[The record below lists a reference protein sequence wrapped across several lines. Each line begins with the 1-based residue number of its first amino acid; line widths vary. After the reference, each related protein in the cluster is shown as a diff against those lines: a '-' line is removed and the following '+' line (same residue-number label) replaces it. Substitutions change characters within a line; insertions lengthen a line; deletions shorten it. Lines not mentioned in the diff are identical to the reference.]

1 MVLQELRKQEKGIQ
15 SMRDTSARH
24 EERASKEQSKNTADS
39 DACLSE
45 SSMKDSDEKEIE
57 PICPLFM
64 EGLPQ
69 NFQTNPQLAALASL
83 FDDGENNNS
92 KGSPLK
98 KVKGGK
104 TRRNLQCQRKRRQDN
119 PYARPSK
126 DLNAQRSSPTISE
139 AQLFL
144 TMWKLN

>member
-1 MVLQELRKQEKGIQ
+1 
-15 SMRDTSARH
+15 MRDTPALH
-24 EERASKEQSKNTADS
+24 EVRASKEQSKNNADS

-45 SSMKDSDEKEIE
+45 SSMKDSDEKEIGLE

-83 FDDGENNNS
+83 FDDGENDNS

-104 TRRNLQCQRKRRQDN
+104 TRRNSQYQRKRRQDN

-126 DLNAQRSSPTISE
+126 DRNAQRSSPTISE

-144 TMWKLN
+144 TMW